1 MATPIPPLSAPP
13 LTASSSQEAAMLD
26 YALSSPP
33 PAASLAA
40 APASA
45 AASVLS
51 SPSALWPSS
60 LPSGS
65 AADALRVLTDSFPSV
80 GEELA
85 WRTLCLHNGD
95 MASASAALTTLADL
109 VRAAEALQGAFVSA
123 PEHAISSAI
132 TDHAGDLSAAYVF
145 LSNSYV
151 SSWDPGHTPARLLA
165 SCTLPSSPPAPEF
178 TSSDPFLADAKVTWW
193 MSLLNS
199 KQARLPASSPS
210 RDRWG
215 PMAQSCCSARAVSPR
230 FSHFVYCLGDWR
242 LSPNAYAD
250 ALASLRALPSYQR
263 AAAHIVSHG
272 LVSAALDILPILLDE
287 GLIHPGAA
295 AWLAVSTE
303 TNPPLRES
311 LRHFFLAFPLKSASV
326 WNNRN
331 LFLHSFADA
340 RAASRVVVPG
350 ASNDGASLFWD
361 ESAANHPSETALVSP
376 TVTRARSG
384 SLAPYLIADPGR
396 IVQAPKT
403 PDVSLVD
410 KNGKPL
416 SGAALLAVEKK
427 LAKTA
432 AVTVGKAPPADW
444 QAPVR
449 PKAKAKAKGTAH
461 SKGAVRL
468 VRGASEIIAEE
479 TDAAIRSLADSRH
492 AISAAMA
499 ALSTPPPAPAD
510 PRFVPL
516 ESP

>member
-1 MATPIPPLSAPP
+1 
-13 LTASSSQEAAMLD
+13 MLAF
-26 YALSSPP
+26 ALRSPP
-33 PAASLAA
+33 PAVPPAVAH
-40 APASA
+40 ASA
-45 AASVLS
+45 AASDIS

-60 LPSGS
+60 LPAGS
-65 AADALRVLTDSFPSV
+65 AADALRVLTDNFPSV

-85 WRTLCLHNGD
+85 WRTLRLHNGD
-95 MASASAALTTLADL
+95 LASASAALTTLADL
-109 VRAAEALQGAFVSA
+109 VRAAEALQVAFVSA

-132 TDHAGDLSAAYVF
+132 TDHAGDLSAAYVL
-145 LSNSYV
+145 LSNTYV

-178 TSSDPFLADAKVTWW
+178 VSSDPFLVDAEVTWW
-193 MSLLNS
+193 TSLLNS
-199 KQARLPASSPS
+199 KQARLPASSSS
-210 RDRWG
+210 RDCWG

-230 FSHFVYCLGDWR
+230 FSHFVYCLGHWR

-263 AAAHIVSHG
+263 AAAHIVSRG
-272 LVSAALDILPILLDE
+272 LVSAAMDILPILLDE

-295 AWLAVSTE
+295 AWLAILSE

-340 RAASRVVVPG
+340 RAASRIVIPS
-350 ASNDGASLFWD
+350 ASNDGGSLFWD
-361 ESAANHPSETALVSP
+361 ESAANLPSETVLVSP
-376 TVTRARSG
+376 TVTRTRSG
-384 SLAPYLIADPGR
+384 SVAPYLIADPGR
-396 IVQAPKT
+396 IVQAPRT
-403 PDVSLVD
+403 PDVPLVD

-416 SGAALLAVEKK
+416 TSAVLRAAEKK
-427 LAKTA
+427 LAREPA
-432 AVTVGKAPPADW
+432 AKKPA
-444 QAPVR
+444 AKVKGRKPTRVVR
-449 PKAKAKAKGTAH
+449 D
-461 SKGAVRL
+461 
-468 VRGASEIIAEE
+468 ASEIIAEE
-479 TDAAIRSLADSRH
+479 TNAAIRSLAGSRH
-492 AISAAMA
+492 AVAAAMA

>member
-1 MATPIPPLSAPP
+1 
-13 LTASSSQEAAMLD
+13 MLAF
-26 YALSSPP
+26 ALSSPP
-33 PAASLAA
+33 HLASLAA

-45 AASVLS
+45 AASGVS

-65 AADALRVLTDSFPSV
+65 AASALQVLTDNFPSV

-85 WRTLCLHNGD
+85 WRTLRLHNGD
-95 MASASAALTTLADL
+95 LASASAALTTLADL

-123 PEHAISSAI
+123 PEHAISSAV
-132 TDHAGDLSAAYVF
+132 TDYAGDLSAAYVF
-145 LSNSYV
+145 LSNTYV

-178 TSSDPFLADAKVTWW
+178 VSSDPFLLDAEVTWW
-193 MSLLNS
+193 TSLLNS

-210 RDRWG
+210 RENWAL
-215 PMAQSCCSARAVSPR
+215 MAQNCCSARAVSPH

-263 AAAHIVSHG
+263 AAAHIISRG
-272 LVSAALDILPILLDE
+272 LVSAALDILLLLLDE

-295 AWLAVSTE
+295 AWLAISSE

-311 LRHFFLAFPLKSASV
+311 LRHLFLAFPLKSASV

-340 RAASRVVVPG
+340 RTASRVLLPG
-350 ASNDGASLFWD
+350 ASNDGGSMFRD
-361 ESAANHPSETALVSP
+361 ESAANHPSETVLVSP
-376 TVTRARSG
+376 TATRARSG
-384 SLAPYLIADPGR
+384 SVAPYMIADPGR
-396 IVQAPKT
+396 IVQAPKA
-403 PDVSLVD
+403 PDAPLVD

-416 SGAALLAVEKK
+416 AGAVLRAAEKK
-427 LAKTA
+427 LASAGWTA
-432 AVTVGKAPPADW
+432 SKKSAVAAKKADPMGKGKKPARR
-444 QAPVR
+444 VR
-449 PKAKAKAKGTAH
+449 DAT
-461 SKGAVRL
+461 
-468 VRGASEIIAEE
+468 EIIAEE
-479 TDAAIRSLADSRH
+479 TNAAIQSLAGSRH
-492 AISAAMA
+492 AIAAAMA

-516 ESP
+516 DSP

>member
-1 MATPIPPLSAPP
+1 
-13 LTASSSQEAAMLD
+13 MLAF
-26 YALSSPP
+26 ALSSPP
-33 PAASLAA
+33 PMAPPAA

-45 AASVLS
+45 AVSIVS

-65 AADALRVLTDSFPSV
+65 AADALRVLSDNFPSV

-85 WRTLCLHNGD
+85 WRTLHLHNGD

-132 TDHAGDLSAAYVF
+132 TDHAGDLSATYVF

-165 SCTLPSSPPAPEF
+165 SCTLQSSPPAPEF
-178 TSSDPFLADAKVTWW
+178 TSSDPFLADAEVTWW
-193 MSLLNS
+193 TSLLNS
-199 KQARLPASSPS
+199 KQARLPASSLS
-210 RDRWG
+210 RKCWG

-295 AWLAVSTE
+295 AWLAISSE
-303 TNPPLRES
+303 TNPPLRKS

-331 LFLHSFADA
+331 VFLHSFADA
-340 RAASRVVVPG
+340 RAASRIAIPG
-350 ASNDGASLFWD
+350 ASNDGGSLFWA
-361 ESAANHPSETALVSP
+361 ESAANLPSDTALVSP
-376 TVTRARSG
+376 SVARARSG
-384 SLAPYLIADPGR
+384 SAAPYLIADPGR
-396 IVQAPKT
+396 IVQAPKA
-403 PDVSLVD
+403 PDAPLVD
-410 KNGKPL
+410 KRGLPL
-416 SGAALLAVEKK
+416 RSAVLKTQAKKTSAVVKKVVPVAPAA
-427 LAKTA
+427 
-432 AVTVGKAPPADW
+432 W
-444 QAPVR
+444 QDVAR
-449 PKAKAKAKGTAH
+449 PKAKAKG
-461 SKGAVRL
+461 KGAAKIVRN
-468 VRGASEIIAEE
+468 ASEIIAEE
-479 TDAAIRSLADSRH
+479 TDAAIQSLVGSRH
-492 AISAAMA
+492 AITAAMA
-499 ALSTPPPAPAD
+499 ALSSPPPAPAD
-510 PRFVPL
+510 PQFVHPD
-516 ESP
+516 SP